1 MTNKILKEWIWRVI
15 KFKQRMWRVIKT
27 QAMNIEVKKLKKSVD
42 LVGIDS
48 IGVTA
53 FLNED

>member
-1 MTNKILKEWIWRVI
+1 
-15 KFKQRMWRVIKT
+15 MWRVIKT